1 VGNGNLSADLTT
13 GMLSPASSVSPE
25 EGHSSHPELD
35 RKAQRRPR
43 RASGAEE
50 EKEKE
55 KEKETDDS
63 LVLDA
68 SSSSPH
74 QLDHLA

>member
-55 KEKETDDS
+55 TDDS

>member
-1 VGNGNLSADLTT
+1 MGNGNLSADLTT

-55 KEKETDDS
+55 TDDS